1 MLFIHRAKYRR
12 SQDKVQSPPK
22 WLSGAEGKACVGF
35 ISGSCCHCQFSCLG
49 IVFCSSTLHAHWEE
63 VPRRGKVV
71 VIGSYKVQD
80 LYHSTGSSI
89 SQDGDPYGSGHLLL
103 LLLLEAALAPT
114 QAGKGEW
121 RSRGKE
127 PLLEGEWQHRESRF
141 ITSSLCLHHT
151 LRPFSE
157 PQALLIY
164 RPAHPPRV
172 L

>member
-22 WLSGAEGKACVGF
+22 WLSGAEGKAWVGF

-49 IVFCSSTLHAHWEE
+49 LVFCSSTLHTHWEE

-80 LYHSTGSSI
+80 CITLLGAPYPRMGTLTGC
-89 SQDGDPYGSGHLLL
+89 PLL

-114 QAGKGEW
+114 QAGKSEWESRGKGPLLGGEW
-121 RSRGKE
+121 RHRG
-127 PLLEGEWQHRESRF
+127 SRF

-164 RPAHPPRV
+164 RPTHPPRV